1 MAYSFTEKK
10 RIRKNFGKLPNVMD
24 LPYLLAIQID
34 SYKNFTQLGVSSD
47 ERRDTGLHAALDSI
61 FPIVGYAGYAALE
74 YVDYILGKPSFDVDE
89 CKLRGVTFSVP
100 LRVRVRLVIYD
111 RDSPNKAIMSPGPMV
126 EDNVIFF
133 K

>member
-34 SYKNFTQLGVSSD
+34 SYKNFTQIGIASD
-47 ERRDTGLHAALDSI
+47 ARKETGLHAALDSI

-74 YVDYILGKPSFDVDE
+74 YVDYVLGKKDE
-89 CKLRGVTFSVP
+89 KSESENEKSQTNKEET
-100 LRVRVRLVIYD
+100 YD
-111 RDSPNKAIMSPGPMV
+111 
-126 EDNVIFF
+126 
-133 K
+133 

>member
-10 RIRKNFGKLPNVMD
+10 RIRKNFGKFPNVMD

-61 FPIVGYAGYAALE
+61 FPIVGHQRF
-74 YVDYILGKPSFDVDE
+74 K
-89 CKLRGVTFSVP
+89 VTFNSFRFKRQHTDATMNDAAFVSTKADLTS
-100 LRVRVRLVIYD
+100 LRIFD
-111 RDSPNKAIMSPGPMV
+111 CGS
-126 EDNVIFF
+126 NVSSDCS
-133 K
+133 